1 MRRRRDM
8 LTAFRGAALRPYGGL
23 QPFSGEQDHDRAAGR
38 ECAGNPG
45 IFRETAEAGDAG
57 RNRRGSRLAA
67 IEHLQTG
74 GDAGVEGLSLR
85 AAGTGRLLS
94 ERSEE
99 HTSELQSLMRISY

>member
-57 RNRRGSRLAA
+57 RTRRGSRLAA
-67 IEHLQTG
+67 FENLQTG
-74 GDAGVEGLSLR
+74 GDAGVDVITLR
-85 AAGTGRLLS
+85 AGGTGGLLS
-94 ERSEE
+94 DPTR
-99 HTSELQSLMRISY
+99 